1 MIPHVAARAERALVA
16 ELRRSLVD
24 RNLVPP
30 EGRILV
36 AVSGGPDSTALA
48 RALATLSGEAPRKK
62 SSPPHPQ
69 LTGLAHLHHGLRGA
83 AADGDRDTCAA
94 MATDLD
100 LPLIEHRLAA
110 GAVAAAVRDHG
121 RGSLESAARRIR
133 YRWLD
138 EVAQEAGATHVAV
151 GHTASDQAETVLFR
165 ILRGTGLAGLRGMPR
180 RRRLHPD
187 SSVWLVRP
195 LLTVFRREIE
205 AYLGALGVEARHDAS
220 NDDPRFLR
228 ARIRKRLLPLLR
240 EEFNPRVEQA
250 LLRLAKTARRHWRS
264 SKRSARQVLGGDDY
278 ALQKAHAAGR
288 ELALPVA
295 PLRQATPAVRDTA
308 PMMLLSA
315 ISPDRAQTHAVEAL
329 AKLIEPDKGPR
340 RRGPGV
346 SLPGGIRAE
355 RRAAARAG
363 ES

>member
-1 MIPHVAARAERALVA
+1 MA
-16 ELRRSLVD
+16 ELRRALVD
-24 RNLVPP
+24 RHLVPS

-62 SSPPHPQ
+62 SAPAHPH
-69 LTGLAHLHHGLRGA
+69 LAGLAHLHHGLRGA

-94 MATDLD
+94 MATDLG
-100 LPLIEHRLAA
+100 LPLVEQRLAE
-110 GAVAAAVRDHG
+110 GAVAAEVRDHG

-138 EVAQEAGATHVAV
+138 EVAQETGATHVAL

-180 RRRLHPD
+180 RRRLRPG
-187 SSVWLVRP
+187 SPVWLVRP
-195 LLTVFRREIE
+195 LLSVFRSEVE
-205 AYLGALGVEARHDAS
+205 AYLDALGVAARHDAS

-250 LLRLAKTARRHWRS
+250 LLRLAKTARRQWHS
-264 SKRSARQVLGGDDY
+264 SKQAARQVLGGDHH

-295 PLRQATPAVRDTA
+295 PLRQATPAVRDA
-308 PMMLLSA
+308 ALMMLLSA
-315 ISPDRAQTHAVEAL
+315 IDPDRAQTHAVDAL
-329 AKLIEPDKGPR
+329 AKLLEPEQGPR
-340 RRGPGV
+340 RRGPSV
-346 SLPGGIRAE
+346 SLPGGIRAQ
-355 RRAAARAG
+355 RRGDELVFLPPGDRA
-363 ES
+363 